1 MKFEILFFGIIAF
14 LMADIYYDGK
24 YSKVLVSWK
33 KYYQMG
39 IVAFVGLSFYLFLKK
54 NPKES
59 QNMIQHANS
68 IIKYMPIDKNA
79 ADMITPMLN
88 FTNQP
93 TPLSFSSVS
102 NTPQHKRMMNS
113 GINTTKRSVSE
124 TKKKYVASSQSW
136 KCGYCNNQ
144 LDASFEVDHKIDLQD
159 GGSNHVDNL
168 IACCRNCHGKKT
180 MSRNL

>member
-1 MKFEILFFGIIAF
+1 
-14 LMADIYYDGK
+14 
-24 YSKVLVSWK
+24 
-33 KYYQMG
+33 
-39 IVAFVGLSFYLFLKK
+39 
-54 NPKES
+54 
-59 QNMIQHANS
+59 
-68 IIKYMPIDKNA
+68 
-79 ADMITPMLN
+79 
-88 FTNQP
+88 
-93 TPLSFSSVS
+93 
-102 NTPQHKRMMNS
+102 MMNS
-113 GINTTKRSVSE
+113 GMNTSKRSVSE